1 VAEPIHVPSKQPGH
15 EGYLIMTVHLH
26 DSMLAEV
33 LVLEAGQ
40 IEKGPLAR
48 IKMPI
53 RLRHQVHGSWVSD
66 EALG

>member
-1 VAEPIHVPSKQPGH
+1 
-15 EGYLIMTVHLH
+15 MTVHLH

-53 RLRHQVHGSWVSD
+53 RLRHQVHGSWVPE
-66 EALG
+66 EALA